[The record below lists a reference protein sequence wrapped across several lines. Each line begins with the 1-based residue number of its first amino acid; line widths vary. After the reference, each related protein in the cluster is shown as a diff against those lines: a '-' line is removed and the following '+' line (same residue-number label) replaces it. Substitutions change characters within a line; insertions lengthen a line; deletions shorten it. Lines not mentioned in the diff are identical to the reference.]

1 MSSRGETIRVDDT
14 VRTSSR
20 HISLAT
26 DISRYISLDRCC
38 TRWYSTVLTGM
49 NQLGLSNSVLK
60 ASLHW
65 PVFPDFYKETIIY
78 VMN

>member
-1 MSSRGETIRVDDT
+1 MSNRGETIRVDDT
-14 VRTSSR
+14 GRTSSR

-38 TRWYSTVLTGM
+38 TKLYNTVLTGM
-49 NQLGLSNSVLK
+49 NQLGPANSVLK
-60 ASLHW
+60 SSLHW
-65 PVFPDFYKETIIY
+65 PVFPNFYKEIIY